1 MKHEKYWSKFFNN
14 KAISGEDAANRL
26 TFSSEANR
34 QSIYEAIQS
43 FIHGHFD
50 KVLDAGAGMEGL
62 CLQFKPQW
70 NFTIAID
77 ISFEMLKSMQNDVL
91 SVEDRISFCQAS
103 VINPPFPEECFD
115 LILACEVLQYVPFNP
130 SVFRLIDLLKPK
142 GILLISVPHKNH
154 PAIIRA
160 HTRREGMYNGIGI
173 EELKLLGDLEGA
185 ECQFMS
191 LYLADNED
199 KQYIRG
205 EIKKKPSISDI
216 EGANRFIIKLEKIS

>member
-1 MKHEKYWSKFFNN
+1 MKHEKYWSVFFNN
-14 KAISGEDAANRL
+14 KAISEEDAAKRL

-50 KVLDAGAGMEGL
+50 KVLDAGVGMGDL
-62 CLQFKPQW
+62 CLQFKPQS
-70 NFTIAID
+70 NLTIAID

-91 SVEDRISFCQAS
+91 SVEDKIGLCQAS
-103 VINPPFPEECFD
+103 VINPPFREACFD

-130 SVFRLIDLLKPK
+130 AVSRLVALLRPK
-142 GILLISVPHKNH
+142 GILVISIPHKAH
-154 PAIIRA
+154 PAVMQA
-160 HTRREGMYNGIGI
+160 HLRRDKMYNGIGI
-173 EELKLLGDLEGA
+173 EELKLLSDLGGVV
-185 ECQFMS
+185 CRFMP
-191 LYLADNED
+191 LYLADNVD
-199 KQYIRG
+199 KQYVRG